1 MALKL
6 KEAFESGRLIPQKNI
21 RDGKITENSFV
32 VSFFSFL
39 GGKADEIYQDPKQFF
54 KLTHMTRNL
63 QGIMGESLDRLGTGK
78 AKPLMVIDTTFGG
91 GKTHTLVAL
100 YHLYQNS
107 WEIKDNEK
115 IKELLEEKD
124 LKEIPEVAMVA
135 IDGRDLSGIESE
147 VKTVWGEM
155 GRQLNC
161 YEKLEEFDVNMQRPT
176 AKVLTDIF
184 ESQEK
189 PVLILLD
196 ELVNYLKDSEG
207 IKVGDTNL
215 SEITISFLHNIT
227 EAVSN
232 TENAMM
238 ILTLPGNEPAYK
250 REAELLEDY
259 KDSVDS
265 SLHGKDHLLFL

>member
-1 MALKL
+1 
-6 KEAFESGRLIPQKNI
+6 
-21 RDGKITENSFV
+21 
-32 VSFFSFL
+32 
-39 GGKADEIYQDPKQFF
+39 
-54 KLTHMTRNL
+54 MTRNL

-107 WEIKDNEK
+107 WKLKDNEK
-115 IKELLEEKD
+115 IIELLEEKE
-124 LKEIPEVAMVA
+124 LKKIPEVSMVA
-135 IDGRDLSGIESE
+135 IDGRNLSGIESE
-147 VKTVWGEM
+147 VKTIWGEI

-161 YEKLEEFDVNMQRPT
+161 YEKLKEFDERMQRPT
-176 AKVLTDIF
+176 AKVLTEIF
-184 ESQEK
+184 ESQKK
-189 PVLILLD
+189 PVLILFN

-227 EAVSN
+227 EAISN
-232 TENAMM
+232 TEKAMM

-250 REAELLEDY
+250 REAELLEIY
-259 KDSVDS
+259 KESVRSIIAREGAFVVPLRKEDVYRIV
-265 SLHGKDHLLFL
+265 KKRLFEHIDEKVRNKCCRRNAKILFTKLPLSI